1 MSLQVRR
8 LDKED
13 VDKFLALIQVFE
25 EVFEMKNFTMPGE
38 KYLQALLAKE
48 DFFVFVALLED
59 KVVGGLTAYT
69 LQQYY
74 SERPLV
80 YIYDLAV
87 LSHYQRQGIGKL
99 LMEGIT
105 TFCKGIGMEEV
116 FVQADQVDQH
126 ALAFYQ
132 ATGGIAEQVVHFYYP
147 LNS

>member
-1 MSLQVRR
+1 MSIQVRR
-8 LDKED
+8 LDHRD
-13 VDKFLALIQVFE
+13 LDKFLALIGVFE
-25 EVFEMKNFTMPGE
+25 EVFEMKGFKMPDE

-48 DFFVFVALLED
+48 DFFVFVALLEE

-80 YIYDLAV
+80 YLYDLAV
-87 LSHYQRQGIGKL
+87 LSRYQRQGIGKL

-105 TFCKGIGMEEV
+105 TFCKAIGMEEV

-126 ALAFYQ
+126 AIEFYQ